1 MNPPYPESW
10 VNCISLLQGS
20 GPLEWRPRDLGSSRS
35 RVLVNCIS
43 LLRGPR
49 GPRIQWIR
57 GLGLV
62 DPGSGTLGFTVSG
75 SKHGPES
82 LQKGCFHHVTEWLRP
97 WDPWILGLGD
107 LGSCGSRGWD
117 PWIHGSWVLE
127 PSDPMDPGSWSCGSR
142 SLDHGSSALG
152 PRILWIQ
159 VLGPLGSMD
168 PSGLAS

>member
-1 MNPPYPESW
+1 VNPPYPESW

-20 GPLEWRPRDLGSSRS
+20 GPLEWRPQTLGSSRS

-107 LGSCGSRGWD
+107 LGSCGSRGWGPLD
-117 PWIHGSWVLE
+117 PWILGLGTLGSY
-127 PSDPMDPGSWSCGSR
+127 GSR
-142 SLDHGSSALG
+142 VLVLWIQVLDHGSSA
-152 PRILWIQ
+152 WD
-159 VLGPLGSMD
+159 LGSCGSRSWDLSD
-168 PSGLAS
+168 PWILVV